1 MSTETASSDLTVNP
15 WEHLQVTL
23 NPDGTLNRD
32 RHFIPVTS
40 ATPNPVLSKDVP
52 INPSHNT
59 LARIFP
65 PHRATSCSEEK
76 CPLIVYYHGGGF
88 IFCSAAWT
96 VFHEFCVT
104 LASEL
109 SAVVVSVEY
118 HLALDRRL
126 PMAYDDA
133 VEALHWV
140 KATRDEWLADHADLS
155 TCYLIGNSAGGN
167 VAFHAGLRASASH
180 DDLEPLKIRGLIL
193 HDPFFSG
200 TQRTPSELR
209 LASDQTPPLAA
220 NDLMWELSLPF
231 GVNRDHVYCNPAV
244 DGGSKLSEGVDKMR
258 SLGWRLAVIG
268 CDGDPLIDR
277 QVELVK
283 LLRKKGVRV
292 TSDFA
297 EGGHHGIEITEPEK
311 SKPLVQTLRSF
322 MGRLGLV
329 RAWSVHRMES
339 PRKMCS
345 ELFFCLSHRMK
356 LKGS

>member
-1 MSTETASSDLTVNP
+1 MQCSVLNTMLTETASSDLTVNP

-40 ATPNPVLSKDVP
+40 TTPNPTSPTNPVLSKDVP

-59 LARIFP
+59 WARIFL

-76 CPLIVYYHGGGF
+76 RPLIVYYHGGGF
-88 IFCSAAWT
+88 IFCSAAST

-104 LASEL
+104 LAREL

-118 HLALDRRL
+118 RLAPEHRL

-133 VEALHWV
+133 MEALHWV

-155 TCYLIGNSAGGN
+155 TCYLMGNSAGGN

-193 HDPFFSG
+193 HHPFFSG

-209 LASDQTPPLAA
+209 LASDQTLPLAA
-220 NDLMWELSLPF
+220 NDLMWELSLPL
-231 GVNRDHVYCNPAV
+231 GVNRDHVYYNPAM

-258 SLGWRLAVIG
+258 SLGWRLLVIG
-268 CDGDPLIDR
+268 CDGDPLINR

-322 MGRLGLV
+322 MSTTGTGQGV
-329 RAWSVHRMES
+329 VGPPDGVSTQNVV
-339 PRKMCS
+339 
-345 ELFFCLSHRMK
+345 
-356 LKGS
+356 